1 MRTSTPRRSIPRKS
15 ARVIKLF
22 WNFIT
27 SLDWEREMDLFQLVS
42 LLTYGLFLLAW
53 ISLIVWML

>member
-1 MRTSTPRRSIPRKS
+1 
-15 ARVIKLF
+15 VLKLF

-27 SLDWEREMDLFQLVS
+27 SLDWEREMDLFQLVG

-53 ISLIVWML
+53 IYLIVWML